1 MIKLMHV
8 QCPAVYN
15 SCFWN
20 FPETAWRKMNCRQA
34 THPIFTCFLGSREE
48 PPGGERCAARRRVT
62 TNPDSGFLLELP
74 GSDEHSPGDADQ
86 FWFGFGVLSVL
97 IGF

>member
-8 QCPAVYN
+8 QYPAVYN

-20 FPETAWRKMNCRQA
+20 FPETAWRMMNCRQA

-48 PPGGERCAARRRVT
+48 PPGGERCVARRRVT
-62 TNPDSGFLLELP
+62 TNPDSGFCLNYL
-74 GSDEHSPGDADQ
+74 AVMNTRQ
-86 FWFGFGVLSVL
+86 ATWTNFGSVL
-97 IGF
+97 VF